1 MSLETFVIFLQR
13 LLVLFLI
20 VRNQLFVLVQRVLAS
35 EKYSIFQTAHFFS
48 TPLDNNL
55 LFGKVFK
62 AQT

>member
-35 EKYSIFQTAHFFS
+35 EKYSIFQTAHFF
-48 TPLDNNL
+48 LDPDL